1 MEVKTSLPNVLRAW
15 READTK
21 QKQMLEN
28 LYGSEIFKN
37 QNVCDRVKTYED
49 SCIENGETPLDENE
63 LIRAGFTRKEIIGRM
78 LDSITKALN
87 EGKDIDIYNGE
98 RRWFPVFTKNS
109 SGSFSFR
116 YSYCYLSGATLGSGS
131 RLCFHEEE
139 KSTYVGKQFK
149 DLIIEFV
156 S

>member
-15 READTK
+15 READAK

-28 LYGSEIFKN
+28 LYGSKIFKN
-37 QNVCDRVKTYED
+37 QNVCDRVKTYLD
-49 SCIENGETPLDENE
+49 ACLENGEDPLNENE

-87 EGKDIDIYNGE
+87 GGKEIDIYNGE
-98 RRWFPVFTKNS
+98 RRWFPVFSKNNE
-109 SGSFSFR
+109 GSFSFYSSI
-116 YSYCYLSGATLGSGS
+116 YSYSDADLGTGS

-139 KSTYVGKQFK
+139 KSTYAGKQFK
-149 DLIIEFV
+149 NLIIEYI

>member
-37 QNVCDRVKTYED
+37 QNVCDRVKSYED
-49 SCIENGETPLDENE
+49 ACIENGEDPIDENE

-87 EGKDIDIYNGE
+87 GGKDIDIYSGE
-98 RRWFPVFTKNS
+98 KRWFPVFTKNS
-109 SGSFSFR
+109 SGSFSFCFSR
-116 YSYCYLSGATLGSGS
+116 YYRSAAYLGTGS

-139 KSTYVGKQFK
+139 KSTYAGKQFK
-149 DLIIEFV
+149 DLIIEYI

>member
-15 READTK
+15 READAK

-28 LYGSEIFKN
+28 LYGSKIFEN

-49 SCIENGETPLDENE
+49 ACIENGEDPIDENK
-63 LIRAGFTRKEIIGRM
+63 LILAGFTRKEIIGRM

-87 EGKDIDIYNGE
+87 GGKAINIYNGE
-98 RRWFPVFTKNS
+98 KRWFPVFTKNS
-109 SGSFSFR
+109 SGSFSF
-116 YSYCYLSGATLGSGS
+116 YYSSYCYSNASLGAGS

-139 KSTYVGKQFK
+139 KSTYAGRQFS
-149 DLIIEFV
+149 DLILEYI